1 MTEEAEQNA
10 ARLAHE
16 SIAAGDPTGWF
27 ERVYAAAA
35 AGLTGVPWDRRA
47 ASPLLVQWAAERGE
61 TSDSEAGDALVIGC
75 DIGDDAE
82 FVASLGFRTVA
93 FDISA
98 SAIRAAHARFPQ
110 SAVTYCVADLLA
122 PPADWHHAYDLVV
135 ESMTLQALPDP
146 PRAAAIASLGP
157 LVAPGG
163 TLIVFAR
170 GRDARMHDDG
180 PPWSLTRSEIDAV
193 AAGDLAAVQ
202 IDEIRDGLSTAAW
215 RWRAEYRRATTSALP
230 KIRQGTGSSPD
241 AQASLGRGLE
251 HAERQQP
258 LG

>member
-1 MTEEAEQNA
+1 VTEEAEQNA

-35 AGLTGVPWDRRA
+35 DGMAGVPWDRHA
-47 ASPLLVQWAAERGE
+47 PSPLLVQWAAERGLHPAGE
-61 TSDSEAGDALVIGC
+61 TGLGRDALVIGC
-75 DIGDDAE
+75 GLGDDAE
-82 FVASLGFRTVA
+82 FVAGLGFRTVA

-98 SAIRAAHARFPQ
+98 SAIRAARERFPK

-122 PPADWHHAYDLVV
+122 TPPGWQRAYDLVV

-157 LVAPGG
+157 LVASGG

-170 GRDARMHDDG
+170 GRPPDARDDG
-180 PPWSLTRSEIDAV
+180 PPWSLTRAEIDAIASV
-193 AAGDLAAVQ
+193 DLAAVQ

-215 RWRAEYRRATTSALP
+215 RWRAEFRRASAGHRP
-230 KIRQGTGSSPD
+230 G
-241 AQASLGRGLE
+241 
-251 HAERQQP
+251 
-258 LG
+258 